1 MADFEK
7 LIPHIIKWEAG
18 VVQKQ
23 GETPEALF
31 ERARKKGWANDP
43 NDLGG
48 ATQTGVT
55 IGAYRAWCRKHNI
68 SEPTVQN
75 LKQIPYAT
83 WLAILKEN
91 YWDRWKADQIVSQ
104 PIANMLVDWTWGSG
118 VHGVKKPQEV
128 LGVVPDGMVG
138 PKTLAAVNSAGPVTL
153 FHKLKARRIKFYED
167 IVKSRPSQKKWLNG
181 WLNRVNDLKY
191 E

>member
-1 MADFEK
+1 MAVYTK
-7 LIPHIIKWEAG
+7 VIKKILKWEG
-18 VVQKQ
+18 
-23 GETPEALF
+23 GF
-31 ERARKKGWANDP
+31 ANVPGDT
-43 NDLGG
+43 GG
-48 ATQTGVT
+48 ATMKGVT
-55 IGAYRAWCRKHNI
+55 LSTYRQYFGKDK
-68 SEPTVQN
+68 TVQD
-75 LKQIPYAT
+75 
-83 WLAILKEN
+83 LKEITQAEWDYIFKKG
-91 YWDRWKADQIVSQ
+91 YWDRWKADQIMSQ
-104 PIANMLVDWTWGSG
+104 PIANMVVDWTWGSG